1 METVEVILM
10 KTHVLFGSVTF
21 VLLSVFAPV
30 ASAQTV
36 LLEDYFSGNTLDT
49 TKWNLG
55 TWKLGRTQ
63 LGNSPVVANGVARLT
78 FDTYGFRGT
87 EIWSK
92 QTFARGNGLEIEAR
106 VKLNNLPS
114 GLVTSIFTYAYDTT
128 RNVSDELDIEIL
140 SKQVNSTTGG
150 DPVLFTTWNDW
161 DELNPAYQDGLHHW
175 SFSQFFQNFNVNVWH
190 TYVIRWLPG
199 STTVLPRTE
208 WLIDGQLVAWS
219 EKAQPEQETPVRLN
233 FWAPAS
239 GWTDAYSSSLSPARN
254 AKNNVRYYYDVD
266 YVKVRQLP

>member
-1 METVEVILM
+1 M
-10 KTHVLFGSVTF
+10 KTFCASCLF
-21 VLLSVFAPV
+21 VLLLSLVVAPL

-36 LLEDYFSGNTLDT
+36 LLRDDFSGKALNTSI
-49 TKWNLG
+49 WNLG

-63 LGNSPVVANGVARLT
+63 LGNSPVVANNMARLT

-128 RNVSDELDIEIL
+128 NNVSDELDIEIL
-140 SKQVNSTTGG
+140 SKQVNNTTGG

-161 DELNPAYQDGLHHW
+161 DELTGVYQDGVHHW
-175 SFSQFFQNFNVNVWH
+175 SFSQFFANLDVNQWH

-199 STTVLPRTE
+199 TATALPRTE
-208 WLIDGQLVAWS
+208 WLIDNQRVAWS
-219 EKAQPEQETPVRLN
+219 EKAQPERDTPVRLN

-239 GWTDAYSSSLSPARN
+239 GWTDAYSSSLSPARTS
-254 AKNNVRYYYDVD
+254 KSNVRYFYDVD
-266 YVKVRQLP
+266 YVEVRQLP